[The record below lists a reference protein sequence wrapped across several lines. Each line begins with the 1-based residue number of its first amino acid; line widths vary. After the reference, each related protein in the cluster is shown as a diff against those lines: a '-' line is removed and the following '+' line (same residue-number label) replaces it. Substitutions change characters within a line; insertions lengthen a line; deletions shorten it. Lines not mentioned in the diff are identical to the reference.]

1 MPRLPR
7 KPSAPRPY
15 GAGGAAAAALA
26 RRRDARAPRVTV
38 RDRAG
43 RVSTLDPADPAAER
57 LLEAAAELLAA
68 ADSPED

>member
-1 MPRLPR
+1 
-7 KPSAPRPY
+7 
-15 GAGGAAAAALA
+15 
-26 RRRDARAPRVTV
+26 VTV
-38 RDRAG
+38 RDRTG